1 MPVWVQVTWNLTS
14 VWLSVSLLKS
24 GCFPL
29 AHLRGRVL
37 CIGKSAVILWEVLQV
52 TLAVRWV
59 VASPADKRISAE
71 GALQR
76 LQLL

>member
-1 MPVWVQVTWNLTS
+1 MS
-14 VWLSVSLLKS
+14 
-24 GCFPL
+24 
-29 AHLRGRVL
+29 
-37 CIGKSAVILWEVLQV
+37 KSAVVLWEVLQV

-59 VASPADKRISAE
+59 VASLANKRISA